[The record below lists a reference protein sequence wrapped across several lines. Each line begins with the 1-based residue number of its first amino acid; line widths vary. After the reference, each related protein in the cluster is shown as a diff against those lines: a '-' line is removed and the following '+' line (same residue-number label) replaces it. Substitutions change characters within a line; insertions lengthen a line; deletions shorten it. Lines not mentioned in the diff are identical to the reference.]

1 MSLVMNN
8 APFVTLA
15 GGDLV
20 LASASAIR
28 AKILAD
34 AGIGFR
40 TYPVAIDEEAV
51 RAAGMAEDVPA
62 GDIAV
67 MLAEMKAA
75 AAVQRLAIESDQ
87 PQSYI
92 LGCDQI
98 LSCEGSIYGKP
109 ENRAL
114 AKAQLSA
121 LSGKTHHLLSAAV
134 LFHRGARIWHH
145 LSVAKIT
152 MRTLDESFIDAYL
165 DQLGPAAFTSPASYQ
180 IEGLGAQLLAR
191 IEGCHYAILG
201 LPLLELLGILRQHG
215 LKPQTQ
221 SEAVSR

>member
-1 MSLVMNN
+1 MSNDS
-8 APFVTLA
+8 FVTLE

-20 LASASAIR
+20 LASASSIR

-40 TYPVAIDEEAV
+40 TYPVAIDEVAV
-51 RAAGMAEDVPA
+51 RAAGIAEDVAA

-75 AAVQRLAIESDQ
+75 AAVQRLALEGDQ
-87 PQSYI
+87 PPVYV

-98 LSCEGSIYGKP
+98 LSLEGTVYGKP
-109 ENRAL
+109 EDRAS
-114 AKAQLSA
+114 AKAQLND
-121 LSGKTHHLLSAAV
+121 LSGKTHQLLSAAV
-134 LFHRGARIWHH
+134 LFQRGARIWHH
-145 LSVAKIT
+145 LSIAKIT
-152 MRTLDESFIDAYL
+152 MRHLDEPFIDAYL
-165 DQLGPAAFTSPASYQ
+165 DRLGSAAFVSPASYQ
-180 IEGLGAQLLAR
+180 VEALGAQLLAR

-215 LKPQTQ
+215 LKPQIQ
-221 SEAVSR
+221 SRGEAVNR